1 MDVHQNYFNIA
12 VCLKHFIIKYW
23 EGKITITQNLYTQ
36 IWTAVS
42 FLIPMNWKQAHY
54 SPGSEFLAKLSSS
67 YTMEYHSAIK
77 RTEYWYT
84 EQPGWI
90 WRELTWVKKAT
101 SQRLYTLRFHLY
113 KILKKEK
120 KNRKKGT
127 NEWLPEVQNEMGEG
141 SGYGCKRQYKR
152 SLILFYPDCSGGY
165 MSLHVRKSYGSVDT
179 HTHTNR
185 YKENWGSLKKWG
197 GLYLTA
203 SVSLSWLWYCTIVLI
218 LEDSLILEQGLSPQY
233 QPCTVQHLGY
243 IFLTPACE
251 STIISTKTQLK
262 N

>member
-23 EGKITITQNLYTQ
+23 EGKITVTQNLYTQ

-120 KNRKKGT
+120 KIEKKEQMSGCQRFRMRR
-127 NEWLPEVQNEMGEG
+127 EKEVNMVVKGNTKDPW
-141 SGYGCKRQYKR
+141 SF
-152 SLILFYPDCSGGY
+152 STLT
-165 MSLHVRKSYGSVDT
+165 VVVDT
-179 HTHTNR
+179 WACMWENHT
-185 YKENWGSLKKWG
+185 E
-197 GLYLTA
+197 
-203 SVSLSWLWYCTIVLI
+203 V
-218 LEDSLILEQGLSPQY
+218 
-233 QPCTVQHLGY
+233 
-243 IFLTPACE
+243 
-251 STIISTKTQLK
+251 
-262 N
+262 